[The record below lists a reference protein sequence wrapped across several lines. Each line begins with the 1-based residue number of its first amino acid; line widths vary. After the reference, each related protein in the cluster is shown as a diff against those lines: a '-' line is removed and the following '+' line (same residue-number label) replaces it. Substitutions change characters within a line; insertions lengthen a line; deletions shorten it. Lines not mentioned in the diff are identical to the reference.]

1 MKNSESSVR
10 IEKIVNGGFGLARL
24 GDGRIVMV
32 SKVLPGELVTI
43 GVLEDKRQYLIA
55 KAMAIAEPHPARIR
69 SGGSFRVSRNWR

>member
-1 MKNSESSVR
+1 MTRSKKIVRKTGLKNSESSVR

-43 GVLEDKRQYLIA
+43 GVIEDNAAAAISSIA
-55 KAMAIAEPHPARIR
+55 MPQH
-69 SGGSFRVSRNWR
+69 SS